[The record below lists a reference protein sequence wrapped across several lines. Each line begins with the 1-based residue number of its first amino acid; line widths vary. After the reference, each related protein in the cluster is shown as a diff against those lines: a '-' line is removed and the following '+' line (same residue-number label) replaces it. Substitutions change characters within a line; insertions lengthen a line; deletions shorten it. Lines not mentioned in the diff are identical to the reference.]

1 MNDNLD
7 QHSELLSTTNDRR
20 TMLRRGL
27 AFGFAAPAL
36 VPAIRAVAQDSHGHA
51 EEATPETATG
61 ESDNHAGHTESPV
74 PAASVQPFQR
84 YDPYLAPAK
93 PHRKKFA
100 IDVQDVTVEIAPGVP
115 FAGWSYDGTIPG
127 RTFRV
132 VEGDRVDI
140 TLRIDPAA
148 NAHHSID
155 IHAARTPPDVDF
167 VTINPGEQF
176 TWNFRAERPGAYL
189 YHCGTPETLMHI
201 GGGMYGAF
209 IVDPKEGWSPA
220 QELILVQSDF
230 TLADDANGV
239 KVPDMNR
246 MIGARDVDYVV
257 FNGHATQ
264 YVDEPIQ
271 VKVGEPIRIFVV
283 NGGPNV
289 WSSFHVVGAIFDR
302 VLVNASPKNQLFD
315 LQSVSI
321 GPGESTCVEFTLDE
335 PGVYTAVNHAF
346 GHAAQGAVALIEAT

>member
-1 MNDNLD
+1 DSVRNGYA
-7 QHSELLSTTNDRR
+7 LSRCVAPRCRKPTHEPPICARSVPKT
-20 TMLRRGL
+20 GL
-27 AFGFAAPAL
+27 ARP
-36 VPAIRAVAQDSHGHA
+36 PPTQQ
-51 EEATPETATG
+51 TA
-61 ESDNHAGHTESPV
+61 
-74 PAASVQPFQR
+74 
-84 YDPYLAPAK
+84 
-93 PHRKKFA
+93 RK
-100 IDVQDVTVEIAPGVP
+100 
-115 FAGWSYDGTIPG
+115 G
-127 RTFRV
+127 RLNF
-132 VEGDRVDI
+132 
-140 TLRIDPAA
+140 LYA
-148 NAHHSID
+148 ID

-201 GGGMYGAF
+201 GAGMYGAF

-230 TLADDANGV
+230 TLAEGANSV

-283 NGGPNV
+283 NAGPNV

-302 VLVNASPKNQLFD
+302 VLVNASLKNQLFD

-346 GHAAQGAVALIEAT
+346 GHAAQGAIALIEAT

>member
-1 MNDNLD
+1 LNFLY
-7 QHSELLSTTNDRR
+7 
-20 TMLRRGL
+20 
-27 AFGFAAPAL
+27 A
-36 VPAIRAVAQDSHGHA
+36 
-51 EEATPETATG
+51 
-61 ESDNHAGHTESPV
+61 
-74 PAASVQPFQR
+74 
-84 YDPYLAPAK
+84 
-93 PHRKKFA
+93 
-100 IDVQDVTVEIAPGVP
+100 
-115 FAGWSYDGTIPG
+115 
-127 RTFRV
+127 
-132 VEGDRVDI
+132 
-140 TLRIDPAA
+140 
-148 NAHHSID
+148 ID

-201 GGGMYGAF
+201 GAGMYGAF

-230 TLADDANGV
+230 TLAEGANSV

-283 NGGPNV
+283 NAGPNV

-302 VLVNASPKNQLFD
+302 VLVNASLKNQLFD

-346 GHAAQGAVALIEAT
+346 GHAAQGAIALIEAT